1 MIINDIYYNE
11 NMIYKKYITTMTGQ
25 KRTILSNKN
34 GIYVDNTFD
43 VYEKGVLKCNLF
55 RYIEPLV
62 VKVYNDSDY
71 TKAVM
76 YHLKEGSMTFN
87 KEIFIRNI
95 TNYAYNNYSKA
106 TALYVAI
113 KEEFERRLTTNL
125 ETIDIYDEN
134 INLVFVTN
142 TGYNEYI
149 HLETLEIRTY
159 SENKLQEKMK
169 HYRDIYIKDENVLR
183 I

>member
-11 NMIYKKYITTMTGQ
+11 NMIYKKYITTVTGQ

-34 GIYVDNTFD
+34 GIYVDNKFD

-76 YHLKEGSMTFN
+76 YHLKEGAMSFN
-87 KEIFIRNI
+87 KDKFTNNI
-95 TNYAYNNYSKA
+95 SNYACNNYAKA

-113 KEEFERRLTTNL
+113 KEEFERRLM
-125 ETIDIYDEN
+125 
-134 INLVFVTN
+134 TN
-142 TGYNEYI
+142 TGYNAYI
-149 HLETLEIRTY
+149 HLETLEIRTD

-183 I
+183 L